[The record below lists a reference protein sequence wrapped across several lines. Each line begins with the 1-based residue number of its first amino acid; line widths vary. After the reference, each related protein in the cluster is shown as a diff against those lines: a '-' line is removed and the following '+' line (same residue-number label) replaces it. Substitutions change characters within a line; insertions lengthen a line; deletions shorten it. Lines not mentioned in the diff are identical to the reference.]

1 MSTAT
6 LITAEEFA
14 SMSFDKP
21 VELVRGEII
30 EMTNPGFRHGN
41 LCFRLA
47 IMIGRWLETHP
58 DYDVATNDSGVQ
70 IEAEPD
76 TVRGPDLMVVRKSK
90 LPGGQ
95 GPIGHLTIPPD
106 VAIEIRSPSD
116 RSNDVMRKVSLFLA
130 AGVAEVWVIE
140 PDHRRVFVHRDH
152 EETTV
157 FQGDDSVSS
166 PQLPDFE
173 CPLAKLFEGIA

>member
-14 SMSFDKP
+14 TMSFDRP
-21 VELVRGEII
+21 CELVRGEIV

-47 IMIGRWLETHP
+47 LMIGRWMESHS
-58 DYDVATNDSGVQ
+58 DFDVASNDSGVLV
-70 IEAEPD
+70 ESDPD
-76 TVRGPDLMVVRKSK
+76 TVRGPDLLIVRKSK
-90 LPGGQ
+90 LPPGGS
-95 GPIGHLTIPPD
+95 PVGHLTFPPD

-116 RSNDVMRKVSLFLA
+116 RSHDVMRKVSLFLA
-130 AGVAEVWVIE
+130 AGVTEVWVIE
-140 PDHRRVFVHRDH
+140 PDHQRVFIHRDQ

-157 FQGDDSVSS
+157 FQATDVLTT
-166 PQLPDFE
+166 PQLPDFA
-173 CPLAKLFEGIA
+173 CPLSLLFEGLA